1 MPDEN
6 VVDGNS
12 LLLSNQQGLERF
24 ARAWILRFI
33 GGVMFVDKSSKRVP
47 MRYLQFLRDLREC
60 STYAWGAALLD
71 NLYREMCIATD
82 YNVKSIGGFTLL
94 IQLWAWERCPTLVPP
109 FIPPQQ
115 QIAPL
120 AYRWLGGEFHH
131 IGNDNLLEL
140 RRKLDVMKHDDGE
153 IAETLHF
160 MVSPV
165 GRRVCTFEDLLP
177 CIEKITLLFDEEDRI
192 LEAHEDAPPSQPQL
206 EHQQFNIL
214 QRSVET
220 RGLARHRQ
228 TVDAAPY
235 SLPSMPERQH
245 GMYYTPPTFTQE
257 PSHMAPMY
265 SYPHDFQPGYS
276 MTGIFG
282 SSPPLGGT
290 LSFTQNNELSTPN
303 APLGGP
309 WKVPG
314 NIPDMDD
321 LLGVDLRHDFSAK
334 ADEVDER
341 AKCRRRNPDRAVRN
355 WDRPCGTS
363 SRHHRHSDD

>member
-1 MPDEN
+1 MLR
-6 VVDGNS
+6 
-12 LLLSNQQGLERF
+12 LLKI
-24 ARAWILRFI
+24 ILI
-33 GGVMFVDKSSKRVP
+33 
-47 MRYLQFLRDLREC
+47 
-60 STYAWGAALLD
+60 T
-71 NLYREMCIATD
+71 
-82 YNVKSIGGFTLL
+82 
-94 IQLWAWERCPTLVPP
+94 
-109 FIPPQQ
+109 IPLFYMQ
-115 QIAPL
+115 
-120 AYRWLGGEFHH
+120 
-131 IGNDNLLEL
+131 
-140 RRKLDVMKHDDGE
+140 GE